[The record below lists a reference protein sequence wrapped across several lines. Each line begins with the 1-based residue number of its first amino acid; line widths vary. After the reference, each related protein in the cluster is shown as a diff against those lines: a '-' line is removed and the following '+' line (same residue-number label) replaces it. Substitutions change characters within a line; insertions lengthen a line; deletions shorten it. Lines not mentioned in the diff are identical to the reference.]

1 MNNMLCKVRCS
12 LRSGR
17 RLLKYLGLQKGIRLL
32 SYGTAAVKAEETIH
46 PKERPCNDTLT
57 WVSDYAPCFGI
68 HGNSVEILN
77 TPDEFYQTLKTNFK
91 NAKKRIV
98 IASLYLGTGQLEQ
111 DLVNGIEYA
120 CERAKSSGNKDFE
133 VHILLDYNRG
143 SRGGEVSSRTMLT
156 PLLERFEGMV
166 QVSLYHTPDLSGY
179 LKQYLPPKLDE
190 TLGVQHM
197 KVYLFDDSLVMSG
210 ANLSD
215 NYFTNR
221 QDRYVQ
227 FNDCPEMC
235 NFFAGLVK
243 TVSTFSLSLT
253 ADNCTKLHPEWEIHP
268 YEGDHKDFKEAA
280 GKTVSKYIKSVTDDQ
295 ADRQTKKKIKFD
307 TYVYPLLQMAL
318 FGVHTE
324 EMFVKQLFRSASDG
338 VKISLATG
346 YFNLT
351 KQYQNIIVLESL
363 ANFNL
368 LIASPQV
375 NGFYGA
381 RGVMGNIPDAYTYI
395 ASSFYHLVK
404 YYNMQHRIHLYEY
417 YRHQWTYHVKGLWY
431 YLPNQNLPFL
441 SMMGSSNFGHRSV
454 HRDIECQIAL
464 VTQNKQLQTQLHQ
477 EQVNFFANGVETN
490 EETFQET
497 DRYVPM
503 WVKLASPFLRRYL

>member
-1 MNNMLCKVRCS
+1 MLCKVRCS
-12 LRSGR
+12 LRTSR
-17 RLLKYLGLQKGIRLL
+17 RLLKYIGSHKGIRLL

-46 PKERPCNDTLT
+46 STERPSASLA

-68 HGNSVEILN
+68 QGDSVEILN
-77 TPDEFYQTLKTNFK
+77 TPEEFYQTLKTNFK
-91 NAKKRIV
+91 GAKKRIV
-98 IASLYLGTGQLEQ
+98 IASLYLGTGQLEKE
-111 DLVNGIEYA
+111 LVSAIEHA
-120 CERAKSSGNKDFE
+120 CQRAKKAGNKDFE

-156 PLLERFEGMV
+156 PLLERYPGMV
-166 QVSLYHTPDLSGY
+166 QVNLYHTPDLSGY

-190 TLGVQHM
+190 TVGVQHM

-227 FNDCPEMC
+227 FSNCPEIC
-235 NFFAGLVK
+235 NFFSGLVK
-243 TVSTFSLSLT
+243 TVSMFSLSLH
-253 ADNCTKLHPEWEIHP
+253 ADNSTKLHPQWEIHP
-268 YEGDHKDFKEAA
+268 YQGNNKDFKTAA
-280 GKTVSKYIKSVTDDQ
+280 GRSVSEYVRSVTNEQ
-295 ADRQTKKKIKFD
+295 ADKQTKKESKSD

-318 FGVHTE
+318 FGIHTE
-324 EMFVKQLFRSASDG
+324 EDFVKQLFRSASEG

-351 KQYQNIIVLESL
+351 KHYQNIIVQESL

-404 YYNMQHRIHLYEY
+404 YYNMQCRIRLYEY
-417 YRHQWTYHVKGLWY
+417 YRSQWTYHVKGLWY
-431 YLPNQNLPFL
+431 YLPNQNRPFL

-454 HRDIECQIAL
+454 YRDVECQIAL
-464 VTQNKQLQTQLHQ
+464 VTQNKQLQAQLHQ
-477 EQVNFFANGVETN
+477 EQTNFFANGVETN
-490 EETFQET
+490 EVTFQQD
-497 DRYVPM
+497 DRYVPL
-503 WVKLASPFLRRYL
+503 WVRLASPFLRRYL